1 MEDSDAKKI
10 EFMLII
16 TILPNLFEFLCIPN
30 ETDGCFFGN
39 RV

>member
-16 TILPNLFEFLCIPN
+16 TILPDFFEFLCTQAMR
-30 ETDGCFFGN
+30 EATY
-39 RV
+39 